1 MEQLLSIST
10 LSIAELRKILSDNE
24 TVDTSQSKAD
34 LLQQVT
40 ETLLTKIYLDEQ
52 TKIETE
58 TKDIT
63 RAMKLSEQEDH
74 RNTIVTQDEEYNK
87 ALQEDISRGNH
98 DKESSEEL
106 SPEEMRQKRIERFG

>member
-24 TVDTSQSKAD
+24 IVDTSQSKSD

-63 RAMKLSEQEDH
+63 RAIKISEQEDH
-74 RNTIVTQDEEYNK
+74 RKTIDTQDEEYNM
-87 ALQEDISRGNH
+87 ALQEDISRENH

-106 SPEEMRQKRIERFG
+106 SPVEMRQKRIERFG